1 MRSSIRKGTG
11 AYDENKKEEY
21 VKYYVD
27 LADDKFEAILQNLM
41 KFPKDLT
48 DPCLTLSQEFGDL
61 KKKLRNALQ
70 KEAPDHL
77 KEIFELCSPVSEMR
91 TIEAKDERGGIK
103 KEYQISGYVI
113 KLPSSYI
120 KARVKG
126 MVKPEPIADIFK

>member
-1 MRSSIRKGTG
+1 
-11 AYDENKKEEY
+11 
-21 VKYYVD
+21 
-27 LADDKFEAILQNLM
+27 M